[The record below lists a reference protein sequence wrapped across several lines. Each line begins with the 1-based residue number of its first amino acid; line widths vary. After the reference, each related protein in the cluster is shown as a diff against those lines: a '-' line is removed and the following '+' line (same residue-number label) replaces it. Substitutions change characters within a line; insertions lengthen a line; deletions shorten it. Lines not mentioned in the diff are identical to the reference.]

1 MCILKVLYTQWLTL
15 FRIVHYKKNIVMYLI
30 VQWIILLLNYMAFF
44 VKSCSLVDIAYWPA
58 YYMARPFVLLKRN
71 TLLNVLFS
79 PKNCNIFLSFSSHTL
94 ARVWYLKRIR
104 QFVAGARN
112 FPPVVWRTLNIHSK
126 DNKEYIQ
133 TCSDVFWLETQ
144 SLTRIQH
151 SEWPRGLEP
160 SESSWTRFRQCSPS
174 WHPMQHYFQESWNR
188 HWHPGIKASGKK
200 KEEENVREK
209 KRF

>member
-1 MCILKVLYTQWLTL
+1 MFCSPPPHHPIATFSCHFLA
-15 FRIVHYKKNIVMYLI
+15 
-30 VQWIILLLNYMAFF
+30 ILLLEYH
-44 VKSCSLVDIAYWPA
+44 I
-58 YYMARPFVLLKRN
+58 
-71 TLLNVLFS
+71 
-79 PKNCNIFLSFSSHTL
+79 PKEYIVC
-94 ARVWYLKRIR
+94 
-104 QFVAGARN
+104 AGARN

-144 SLTRIQH
+144 SLTRTQH

-200 KEEENVREK
+200 KK
-209 KRF
+209 KKMYRRKKDFKRTTVYMI